1 MHAEYNASRVIV
13 ILITTALLLNA
24 MMPTLAHA
32 AIYLQGAQVNAD
44 TLIRDAYVAVTYY
57 DSKGKQKLEKGWID
71 AVGEISF
78 TIRSGA
84 LFGKTAIAYDK
95 VVSVIMSEEVTSREK
110 QINEVDRFIREM
122 EKQEARV
129 LEIEQAIQKLN
140 QTITVMDRGQLD
152 LLKIPKGWYIHIVYT
167 SKGVKGTATVRSV
180 EIDSSHISIK
190 EGLLKTRKIAYN
202 DIDTLLVAKSWRDI
216 ERYQKIGATY
226 DVKVR
231 VEAPPISKKRM
242 DGRLI
247 KMTQDTLV
255 IQRGRRFYQVPLSS
269 ISNLEVPIKGSR
281 NTGKGMLIGLG
292 LGLAIFLPFYI
303 PAESDS
309 WDEFGALLIGMGISI
324 PVCALSTLIGTMTKS
339 DKWVEVP
346 PQRLNLSLAPT
357 STKGLRAA
365 LTFNF

>member
-1 MHAEYNASRVIV
+1 MKKLAVIFV
-13 ILITTALLLNA
+13 TATLLINA
-24 MMPTLAHA
+24 MAPTLAYA
-32 AIYLQGAQVNAD
+32 ATYLQGAQVNAN
-44 TLIRDAYVAVTYY
+44 TLTQNAYVAVTYY
-57 DSKGKQKLEKGWID
+57 DSKGKQKLEKGWIYAID
-71 AVGEISF
+71 ETAF
-78 TIRSGA
+78 KIRSRA
-84 LFGKTAIAYDK
+84 IFGKKTIAYDK
-95 VVSVIMSEEVTSREK
+95 VVSVIMSEEVISREK
-110 QINEVDRFIREM
+110 QINEVDRFIQEM
-122 EKQEARV
+122 KKQEASV

-152 LLKIPKGWYIHIVYT
+152 LSKIPKGWYIHIVYT

-202 DIDTLLVAKSWRDI
+202 DIDTLLIAKSWRDI

-231 VEAPPISKKRM
+231 VQAPPISKKRM

-269 ISNLEVPIKGSR
+269 I
-281 NTGKGMLIGLG
+281 
-292 LGLAIFLPFYI
+292 
-303 PAESDS
+303 
-309 WDEFGALLIGMGISI
+309 
-324 PVCALSTLIGTMTKS
+324 
-339 DKWVEVP
+339 
-346 PQRLNLSLAPT
+346 
-357 STKGLRAA
+357 KGLRAA